1 VRDPHSN
8 GLPACAGRSK
18 FSSAILLALLTAGAC
33 TLGCG
38 GGGVGP
44 VAPPPPPPPSISVS
58 VAPSSATVLLGLTQ
72 QFTASVTG
80 TSDTGVTWLVNNV
93 PGGNSTLGTIDAQG
107 MYTAPPNLPS
117 PATLQITAKSQADS
131 SKSASAQLTLA
142 SDISITV
149 SPPAANVE
157 LGAALRFSA
166 TLTSAGKPNIAVQWT
181 LSGAACPTSCGSIDA
196 AGNYTAPPNLPVVPT
211 VTVVATSIAD
221 PSRHAE
227 ATIQLTSSFTLS
239 LSGPSS
245 VSTGATAQFTATL
258 SPAPNSN
265 PNPAVSWSLSG
276 VGCSGSS
283 CGSVT
288 SAGTAPGPGGATN
301 SFANY
306 TAPAVALTPPS
317 VTLTATSVADPSK
330 RASLAISITQAV
342 SVSLSPSSATRDV
355 NHRLTLSVQVNGT
368 SNSTVTW
375 SVNGI
380 AGGNSSVGQIC
391 ALASSPCQAL
401 TTSSAPQ
408 VDYVAPATLP
418 TPNPVTVQAV
428 SQADPS
434 KSATA
439 QITVIAHIV
448 VAVTPSSVTLAP
460 RATQQFAAAVT
471 GTDNQNVVWQV
482 QGSACA
488 SQPCGS
494 IDSSGLYTAPLA
506 APSPNSIQVVAT
518 SSEDTQQSGS
528 ASVTITSGPSILTLL
543 PASVFAGAASGF
555 TLKVQGSGFVASA
568 PGPGSVLVLNGAART
583 TTCSS
588 TVECTAPLS
597 STDVAAPGN
606 LTVQIRNP
614 DNSSSNQVSLVVVAP
629 STADDVVSLSAAAP
643 SASNKDIVVVEPS
656 TAGISLPGADVDLD
670 IAALGPFSSA
680 TNSCTLA
687 GNTVVLVR
695 PASGTV
701 TADIC
706 VFASSGLDASMN
718 YVVSGPADVMVI
730 SKQPAGLGIIHL
742 TLEVPSTASP
752 GPRSLF
758 IENSNKDKAAATGA
772 LEVK

>member
-1 VRDPHSN
+1 
-8 GLPACAGRSK
+8 
-18 FSSAILLALLTAGAC
+18 
-33 TLGCG
+33 
-38 GGGVGP
+38 
-44 VAPPPPPPPSISVS
+44 
-58 VAPSSATVLLGLTQ
+58 
-72 QFTASVTG
+72 
-80 TSDTGVTWLVNNV
+80 
-93 PGGNSTLGTIDAQG
+93 
-107 MYTAPPNLPS
+107 
-117 PATLQITAKSQADS
+117 LQITAKSQADS
-131 SKSASAQLTLA
+131 AKSASAQLTLA

-157 LGAALRFSA
+157 LGATQHFSA
-166 TLTSAGKPNIAVQWT
+166 SPTSAGKPNSAVEWT
-181 LSGAACPTSCGSIDA
+181 LSGAACPTFCGSIDA
-196 AGNYTAPPNLPVVPT
+196 AGNYTAPPNLPPAPM
-211 VTVVATSIAD
+211 VTVVATSVAD
-221 PSRHAE
+221 PWRQAE

-245 VSTGATAQFTATL
+245 VSTGATEQFTATL

-276 VGCSGSS
+276 SGCLPGQAGAS

-306 TAPAVALTPPS
+306 AAPAVAPNPPS
-317 VTLTATSVADPSK
+317 VTLTATSLADPSK
-330 RASLAISITQAV
+330 QAALSLSIMPAV
-342 SVSLSPSSATRDV
+342 SVSLSPSSATRAV

-368 SNSTVTW
+368 SNSTVIW

-391 ALASSPCQAL
+391 AVASSPCQAL
-401 TTSSAPQ
+401 TTTSASQ

-418 TPNPVTVQAV
+418 GPNPVTVQATC
-428 SQADPS
+428 QADPT

-460 RATQQFAAAVT
+460 RATQQFAGAVT
-471 GTDNQNVVWQV
+471 GTDNQDVVWQV
-482 QGSACA
+482 QGPACA

-494 IDSSGLYTAPLA
+494 VDSSGLYTAPLA

-568 PGPGSVLVLNGAART
+568 PGPGSVLVLNGTART

-588 TVECTAPLS
+588 TAECTAPVS
-597 STDVAAPGN
+597 STDVAARGN

-629 STADDVVSLSAAAP
+629 STADEVVSLSPAAP

-656 TAGISLPGADVDLD
+656 TAGISVPGADVDLD
-670 IAALGPFSSA
+670 IAALGPFSTA

-687 GNTVVLVR
+687 GNTVILQR
-695 PASGTV
+695 PVSGTA

-718 YVVSGPADVMVI
+718 YVVSGPADVLVV
-730 SKQPAGLGIIHL
+730 SKQPAGLGIIRL
-742 TLEVPSTASP
+742 TLQVPSTASP
-752 GPRSLF
+752 GARTLF
-758 IENSNKDKAAATGA
+758 IENSNKDKAAASGA